1 MVAQPDRFG
10 LCRHSSWHQSFQVCT
25 LCAPRAQALPAGVN
39 ALTSMAMAQL
49 FPGRLFPEKGLA
61 SQASPHPP
69 QGRHHPW
76 VGVEQHTGPHMPHR
90 HRGGPKPRAGERW
103 GQSRT
108 PNHSSLGLFG
118 GGVIKD
124 ARCGL
129 RRLRMLGLREN
140 GRQTSQRGKAAVLE
154 GVTTAVLRMGR
165 GRGCWTR
172 TRCPRAAVRVSTR
185 RAATSSIRGLP
196 CPGGW
201 RVPARRR
208 RRALPGPGVR
218 LGQPS
223 GDPGVPA
230 LPGRSGGS
238 GRGLRQGRAQD
249 KAAIYSPPS
258 GRGGPCPGTGM
269 PVVPGPPPGR
279 HHERPPAAGNRL
291 PPKQLTPQ

>member
-69 QGRHHPW
+69 RGRHHPW
-76 VGVEQHTGPHMPHR
+76 VGAEQHMGPHMPHR

-108 PNHSSLGLFG
+108 NNHSSLGPFRG
-118 GGVIKD
+118 GCKR
-124 ARCGL
+124 RCQVWTVPLVHVRAEGK
-129 RRLRMLGLREN
+129 READL
-140 GRQTSQRGKAAVLE
+140 AAVLE
-154 GVTTAVLRMGR
+154 GVTTTVLRTGR

-185 RAATSSIRGLP
+185 GAATSSIRGLP

-230 LPGRSGGS
+230 LPAGAGARAGAS
-238 GRGLRQGRAQD
+238 GRAGRRTRL
-249 KAAIYSPPS
+249 PS
-258 GRGGPCPGTGM
+258 TARRAGGGGPCPGTGM
-269 PVVPGPPPGR
+269 PVVPGPPR
-279 HHERPPAAGNRL
+279 PAA
-291 PPKQLTPQ
+291 